1 MAEIQYRL
9 TWRGLERLKKMT
21 NVGEIPWLFVH
32 VPVRPKGLAFR
43 NMKRLFFNDFA
54 GPAYRYLTRRHQG
67 PIVGMDFNDE
77 AELSPHRSGDPRSM
91 PRLLQTRMDQRSESD
106 APKSSSPRLRDMF
119 DRNVHKLR
127 PISVGLCAERQANL
141 PTSFEDK
148 THDVFYAGTPSSA
161 LRIAEYPLLDELR
174 RRGWSVDVPTERLT
188 QAEFFRRCQRS
199 RLVWSPEGRGW
210 DCFRHYEAASVG
222 SVPVINALGFD
233 LIGHWFTVSTHFTTK
248 AIMYLCGRNS
258 AATA

>member
-1 MAEIQYRL
+1 
-9 TWRGLERLKKMT
+9 
-21 NVGEIPWLFVH
+21 
-32 VPVRPKGLAFR
+32 
-43 NMKRLFFNDFA
+43 MKRLFFNDFA

-67 PIVGMDFNDE
+67 PIVGMDFHDE
-77 AELSPHRSGDPRSM
+77 AELSPTAVAILDRCRVFFKREWTNDPS
-91 PRLLQTRMDQRSESD
+91 RML
-106 APKSSSPRLRDMF
+106 PKSSSRLLREMF

-199 RLVWSPEGRGW
+199 RLVWSPEG
-210 DCFRHYEAASVG
+210 EAG
-222 SVPVINALGFD
+222 
-233 LIGHWFTVSTHFTTK
+233 TVSAITK
-248 AIMYLCGRNS
+248 RRPPGACP
-258 AATA
+258 